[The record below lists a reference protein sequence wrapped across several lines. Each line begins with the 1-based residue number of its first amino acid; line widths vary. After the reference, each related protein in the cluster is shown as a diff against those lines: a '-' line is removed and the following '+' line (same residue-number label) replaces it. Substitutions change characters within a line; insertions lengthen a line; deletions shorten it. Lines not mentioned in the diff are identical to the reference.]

1 MKTQFEVNEDFRVME
16 NEELVYMLTKKNDFS
31 QKAAEDLFGYPN
43 TSSFSDVISQMTPA
57 KRRVAMAAVE
67 LYKRLREN
75 AAEPQKIMCS
85 QDIYKLMYPY
95 LGDIATEECWAVF
108 LNQASRV
115 IKRFRVSCGGYSA
128 TQVDIRVILRE
139 ALLSRA
145 VNIILC
151 HNHPSGNKQPSRD
164 DDRLTQ
170 AVATGAKMMNL
181 RFLDHVIIAGNDYY
195 SFADDGKI

>member
-57 KRRVAMAAVE
+57 KRRLAMAAVE

-95 LGDIATEECWAVF
+95 LGDIATEECWAGIPEPGITSYKKISCFVWRIF
-108 LNQASRV
+108 SHTSGYKGNSSR
-115 IKRFRVSCGGYSA
+115 STS
-128 TQVDIRVILRE
+128 E
-139 ALLSRA
+139 
-145 VNIILC
+145 
-151 HNHPSGNKQPSRD
+151 PSR
-164 DDRLTQ
+164 
-170 AVATGAKMMNL
+170 
-181 RFLDHVIIAGNDYY
+181 
-195 SFADDGKI
+195 

>member
-57 KRRVAMAAVE
+57 KRRLAMAAVE

-85 QDIYKLMYPY
+85 QDIYKLMFPY

-108 LNQASRV
+108 LNSASRV
-115 IKRFRVSCGGYSA
+115 IKKVRISCGGFAS
-128 TQVDIRVILRE
+128 TLVDVRVVLRE
-139 ALLSRA
+139 AILSRA
-145 VNIILC
+145 VSFVLC
-151 HNHPSGNKQPSRD
+151 HNHPSGSEKPSQD

-170 AVATGAKMMNL
+170 GVVAAAKTLNIRL
-181 RFLDHVIIAGNDYY
+181 LDHVIIAGQHFY
-195 SFADDGKI
+195 SYGDEGRI

>member
-57 KRRVAMAAVE
+57 KRRLAMAAVE

-85 QDIYKLMYPY
+85 QDIYKLMFPY

-139 ALLSRA
+139 ALLSRFRFQQ
-145 VNIILC
+145 I
-151 HNHPSGNKQPSRD
+151 HP
-164 DDRLTQ
+164 
-170 AVATGAKMMNL
+170 
-181 RFLDHVIIAGNDYY
+181 HHC
-195 SFADDGKI
+195 